1 MKTGMHFVPLIS
13 SALYKTLPGE
23 MDLFHNK
30 LPHGRDELAAAQF
43 SNRKITVQGQQVHR
57 ELACVGALP
66 GNHVLQGNFKDL
78 MSEISLIL
86 RRHTKVFGLGRPIP
100 YLSKGARDLVL
111 RAAILIA
118 LFLGIPAFVM
128 AQSEE
133 TQNPLLPGAQA
144 QPPEQTSPG
153 STPIPLKRPVTTP
166 QITNVTPAQE
176 IAEQGQSLKK
186 KPPQTEPEVQPEPDL
201 EFQRFVESS
210 LGVKLP
216 IFGQNLFENVPSTFA
231 PLDRVQVPADY
242 IIGPDDELLIR
253 AWGQVDVNWRAVVD
267 RTGAVYIPQIGT
279 FNVAGVKYQ
288 DLHDYLQA
296 QIGRIFKNFQLSVSL
311 GRLRSMQVFVV
322 GQVKKPGSYT
332 ISSLSSLVDALFASG
347 GPSKRGSMR
356 RIELKR
362 DGKTVTTFD
371 LYDLIT
377 KGDKS
382 KDTKLEAGDVI
393 YVPPVGPL
401 VALAGSINTPA
412 IYELRDKSTLGE
424 AIAYAGGLTNTAR
437 GGHAVVERIE
447 NRQIR
452 ETDEF
457 PLDQEGLAREL
468 HDGDVVRFLPIS
480 SKFEKTVTLRGN
492 VAVPG
497 HYPWREGMRLHDL
510 IPERNFLVTD
520 EYWTRQ
526 NRLALTPQTPEKRI
540 GQAELKNDVKRVAAE
555 INWQYAVIQ
564 RIDPQDLSSHL
575 LPFNLGKAIEGDA
588 EQNLVLQP
596 DDVVTIFSQA
606 DIQVPIGQQSKFVH
620 VEGEVKQAGVYQ
632 VQPGETLRHL
642 IIRIGGL
649 TPQAYL
655 YGSEFTRESTRVDQ
669 QQRLDEY
676 VNDLSRSAQRNTAAT
691 AYLGDNPDA
700 ALVKAEADAQ
710 QNLVE
715 KMKGL
720 KSTGRIVL
728 EIKPTAAGTEALPEL
743 VLEDGDRLLV
753 PFRPATVG
761 VIGSVYDNGAFVFKP
776 GKTVA
781 DYLRLAG
788 GARRDGDKGREFVIR
803 ADGSTVS
810 RQQHRGFISLNF
822 DTLRLMPGD
831 TIVVPE
837 KLARGA
843 AARAALRDWAT
854 ILGQL
859 GLAAGGI
866 GTIFR

>member
-1 MKTGMHFVPLIS
+1 M
-13 SALYKTLPGE
+13 
-23 MDLFHNK
+23 
-30 LPHGRDELAAAQF
+30 
-43 SNRKITVQGQQVHR
+43 R
-57 ELACVGALP
+57 EVS
-66 GNHVLQGNFKDL
+66 L
-78 MSEISLIL
+78 ML
-86 RRHTKVFGLGRPIP
+86 RRHTKIFGLGRPIS
-100 YLSKGARDLVL
+100 YLSDGARDLIL
-111 RAAILIA
+111 RIAILMA
-118 LFLGIPAFVM
+118 FFLGIPAFVL

-133 TQNPLLPGAQA
+133 TQNPQTQAGQAEQPSPGAV
-144 QPPEQTSPG
+144 PM
-153 STPIPLKRPVTTP
+153 PLKHPITTP

-176 IAEQGQSLKK
+176 IAEQRNSLKK
-186 KPPQTEPEVQPEPDL
+186 NAPQLEPPLPPELDL
-201 EFQRFVESS
+201 EFQEFVATS
-210 LGVKLP
+210 LGIKLP

-322 GQVKKPGSYT
+322 GQVKRPGSYT

-362 DGKTVTTFD
+362 DGKIVTAFD

-412 IYELRDKSTLGE
+412 IYELRDKSTLGDV
-424 AIAYAGGLTNTAR
+424 IAYAGGLTNTAR

-497 HYPWREGMRLHDL
+497 HFPWREGMRVHDL
-510 IPERNFLVTD
+510 IPERSFLVTD
-520 EYWTRQ
+520 EYWRRQ
-526 NRLALTPQTPEKRI
+526 NQLAVTPQTPETRI

-564 RIDPQDLSSHL
+564 RFDPQDLSSHL
-575 LPFNLGKAIEGDA
+575 LPFNLGKAIEGDP
-588 EQNLVLQP
+588 EQNLALQAS
-596 DDVVTIFSQA
+596 DVVTIFSQA
-606 DIQVPIGQQSKFVH
+606 DIQVPIGQQSKFMH

-642 IIRIGGL
+642 ISRIGGL

-676 VNDLSRSAQRNTAAT
+676 VNDLDRAVQRNTAAA
-691 AYLGDNPDA
+691 AYLGDTSEA
-700 ALVKAEADAQ
+700 AATKAAAERQ

-715 KMKGL
+715 KMRRL

-728 EIKPTAAGTEALPEL
+728 EIKPTATGADALPEL

-761 VIGSVYDNGAFVFKP
+761 VIGSVYNNGAFVFKP

-788 GARRDGDKGREFVIR
+788 GTRRDGDKGREFVIR

-810 RQQHRGFISLNF
+810 RQQHRGFISRNF

-837 KLARGA
+837 KLPRGA

-866 GTIFR
+866 RTIFP

>member
-1 MKTGMHFVPLIS
+1 MDGIGLMHW
-13 SALYKTLPGE
+13 
-23 MDLFHNK
+23 
-30 LPHGRDELAAAQF
+30 RDSRVFDCEDPYSYF
-43 SNRKITVQGQQVHR
+43 CHKNR
-57 ELACVGALP
+57 
-66 GNHVLQGNFKDL
+66 N
-78 MSEISLIL
+78 
-86 RRHTKVFGLGRPIP
+86 
-100 YLSKGARDLVL
+100 
-111 RAAILIA
+111 
-118 LFLGIPAFVM
+118 LFLRLAVVLTIFSCIPVLAF

-133 TQNPLLPGAQA
+133 TQNPQSQTGQTEQPG
-144 QPPEQTSPG
+144 QTTTG
-153 STPIPLKRPVTTP
+153 SVPMPLKRPITTP

-176 IAEQGQSLKK
+176 IAEQRNNLRKN
-186 KPPQTEPEVQPEPDL
+186 PPNLEPALPPEPDL
-201 EFQRFVESS
+201 EFQQFVENS
-210 LGVKLP
+210 LGIKLP
-216 IFGQNLFENVPSTFA
+216 VFGQNLFENVPSTFA

-242 IIGPDDELLIR
+242 IIGPDDELVIR

-322 GQVKKPGSYT
+322 GQVKRPGSYT

-362 DGKTVTTFD
+362 DGKIVTSFD

-412 IYELRDKSTLGE
+412 IYELRDKSTFGE
-424 AIAYAGGLTNTAR
+424 VIAYAGGLTNTAR

-497 HYPWREGMRLHDL
+497 HFPWREGMRVHDL

-520 EYWTRQ
+520 EYWRRQ
-526 NRLALTPQTPEKRI
+526 NQLAVTPQTPETRI

-564 RIDPQDLSSHL
+564 RFDPQDLSSHL
-575 LPFNLGKAIEGDA
+575 LPFNLGKAIEGEPD
-588 EQNLVLQP
+588 QNLALQP
-596 DDVVTIFSQA
+596 GDVVTIFSQA
-606 DIQVPIGQQSKFVH
+606 DIQVPIGQQSKFMH
-620 VEGEVKQAGVYQ
+620 VEGEVRQAGVYQ

-642 IIRIGGL
+642 VTRIGGL

-676 VNDLSRSAQRNTAAT
+676 VNDLSRSVQRNTAAT
-691 AYLGDNPDA
+691 AYLGDGSEA
-700 ALVKAEADAQ
+700 AAAKAAADAQ

-715 KMKGL
+715 KMRGL
-720 KSTGRIVL
+720 KSTGRIIL
-728 EIKPTAAGTEALPEL
+728 EIKPTATGTEALPEL

-761 VIGSVYDNGAFVFKP
+761 VIGSVYNNGAFVFKP

-788 GARRDGDKGREFVIR
+788 GTRRDGDKGREFVIR
-803 ADGSTVS
+803 ADGSTAS
-810 RQQHRGFISLNF
+810 RQQHRGSISRNF

-837 KLARGA
+837 KLPHGA

-866 GTIFR
+866 RTIFP

>member
-1 MKTGMHFVPLIS
+1 MNGVGLMLRRRTKVFDLERPIS
-13 SALYKTLPGE
+13 YLSDDA
-23 MDLFHNK
+23 
-30 LPHGRDELAAAQF
+30 RD
-43 SNRKITVQGQQVHR
+43 
-57 ELACVGALP
+57 
-66 GNHVLQGNFKDL
+66 
-78 MSEISLIL
+78 LIL
-86 RRHTKVFGLGRPIP
+86 RI
-100 YLSKGARDLVL
+100 
-111 RAAILIA
+111 AILIA
-118 LFLGIPAFVM
+118 FFLGIPAFVL

-133 TQNPLLPGAQA
+133 TQNPQTQAGQAEQPSTGAV
-144 QPPEQTSPG
+144 PM
-153 STPIPLKRPVTTP
+153 PLKRPITTP

-176 IAEQGQSLKK
+176 IAEQRNSLKK
-186 KPPQTEPEVQPEPDL
+186 NAPQPEPPLPPEPDL
-201 EFQRFVESS
+201 EFQEFVATS
-210 LGVKLP
+210 LGIKLP

-322 GQVKKPGSYT
+322 GQVKRPGSYT

-362 DGKTVTTFD
+362 GGKIVTAFD

-424 AIAYAGGLTNTAR
+424 VIAYAGGLTNTAR

-497 HYPWREGMRLHDL
+497 HFPWREGMRVHDL
-510 IPERNFLVTD
+510 IPERSFLVTD
-520 EYWTRQ
+520 EYWRRQ
-526 NRLALTPQTPEKRI
+526 NQLAVTPQTPETRI

-564 RIDPQDLSSHL
+564 RFDPQDLSSHL
-575 LPFNLGKAIEGDA
+575 LPFNLGKAIEGDP
-588 EQNLVLQP
+588 EQNLALQAS
-596 DDVVTIFSQA
+596 DVVTIFSQA
-606 DIQVPIGQQSKFVH
+606 DIQVPIGQQSKFMH
-620 VEGEVKQAGVYQ
+620 VEGEVRQAGVYQ

-642 IIRIGGL
+642 ITRIGGL

-676 VNDLSRSAQRNTAAT
+676 VNDLDRAVQRNTAAA
-691 AYLGDNPDA
+691 AYLGDASEA
-700 ALVKAEADAQ
+700 AAAKATADAQ

-715 KMKGL
+715 KMRRL

-728 EIKPTAAGTEALPEL
+728 EIKPTATGTEALSEL

-761 VIGSVYDNGAFVFKP
+761 VIGSVYNNGAFVFKP

-788 GARRDGDKGREFVIR
+788 GTRRDGDKGREFVIR

-810 RQQHRGFISLNF
+810 RQQHRGFVSRNF

-837 KLARGA
+837 KLPRGA

-866 GTIFR
+866 RTIFP

>member
-1 MKTGMHFVPLIS
+1 MTLVFKNSFNKGSELEASLVPQLRNRS
-13 SALYKTLPGE
+13 TWAAGATSSGWLASALATILPRGNSRSLKDTVGLTLLKRAGGIGLRSTFLLTIFFCIP
-23 MDLFHNK
+23 
-30 LPHGRDELAAAQF
+30 
-43 SNRKITVQGQQVHR
+43 
-57 ELACVGALP
+57 
-66 GNHVLQGNFKDL
+66 VLV
-78 MSEISLIL
+78 S
-86 RRHTKVFGLGRPIP
+86 
-100 YLSKGARDLVL
+100 
-111 RAAILIA
+111 
-118 LFLGIPAFVM
+118 

-133 TQNPLLPGAQA
+133 TQNSQSPTGQVEQPGQA
-144 QPPEQTSPG
+144 APSSVTM
-153 STPIPLKRPVTTP
+153 PLKRPITTP
-166 QITNVTPAQE
+166 QITNMTPAQE
-176 IAEQGQSLKK
+176 IAEQGASSKK
-186 KPPQTEPEVQPEPDL
+186 SALQPETTVSTEPDL
-201 EFQRFVESS
+201 EFQVFVESS
-210 LGVKLP
+210 LGIKLP
-216 IFGQNLFENVPSTFA
+216 VYGQNLFENVPSTFA

-242 IIGPDDELLIR
+242 IIGPNDELLIR

-267 RTGAVYIPQIGT
+267 RTGEVYIPQIGT
-279 FNVAGVKYQ
+279 FNVAGVKYR

-332 ISSLSSLVDALFASG
+332 VSSLSSLVDALFASG

-362 DGKTVTTFD
+362 DGKIVTAFD

-393 YVPPVGPL
+393 YVAPVGPL

-412 IYELRDKSTLGE
+412 IYELREKSALGE
-424 AIAYAGGLTNTAR
+424 VIAYAGGLTNTAR

-497 HYPWREGMRLHDL
+497 HYPWREGMRVHDL

-520 EYWTRQ
+520 EYWRRQ
-526 NRLALTPQTPEKRI
+526 NQLAVTPQTPETRI

-564 RIDPQDLSSHL
+564 RFNPQDLSSHL
-575 LPFNLGKAIEGDA
+575 LPFNLGKAIEGDP
-588 EQNLVLQP
+588 EQNMALQAG
-596 DDVVTIFSQA
+596 DVVTIFSQA
-606 DIQVPIGQQSKFVH
+606 DIQVPIGQQSKFMH

-642 IIRIGGL
+642 IVRIGGL

-655 YGSEFTRESTRVDQ
+655 YGAEFTRESTRLDQ

-676 VNDLSRSAQRNTAAT
+676 VNDLDRSVQKNTAAT
-691 AYLGDNPDA
+691 AQLGDSPDA
-700 ALVKAEADAQ
+700 AASKAAADAQ
-710 QNLVE
+710 QNLVK
-715 KMKGL
+715 KMRGL
-720 KSTGRIVL
+720 KATGRIVL
-728 EIKPTAAGTEALPEL
+728 EVKPTATGADALPEL

-753 PFRPATVG
+753 PFRPAIVG
-761 VIGSVYDNGAFVFKP
+761 VIGSVYNNGAFVYKP
-776 GKTVA
+776 GKAVA

-837 KLARGA
+837 KLPRGA

-866 GTIFR
+866 RTIFP

>member
-1 MKTGMHFVPLIS
+1 
-13 SALYKTLPGE
+13 
-23 MDLFHNK
+23 
-30 LPHGRDELAAAQF
+30 
-43 SNRKITVQGQQVHR
+43 
-57 ELACVGALP
+57 
-66 GNHVLQGNFKDL
+66 
-78 MSEISLIL
+78 MSEVSLML
-86 RRHTKVFGLGRPIP
+86 RRYSKVFGLGRPIS
-100 YLSKGARDLVL
+100 YLSDGARDLII

-118 LFLGIPAFVM
+118 FFLGVPAFAL

-133 TQNPLLPGAQA
+133 TQNPQTQAGQAEQPG
-144 QPPEQTSPG
+144 QTTPG
-153 STPIPLKRPVTTP
+153 SVPMPLKRPITTP

-176 IAEQGQSLKK
+176 IAEQGKSLQKK
-186 KPPQTEPEVQPEPDL
+186 LSQPEPPLPPEPDL
-201 EFQRFVESS
+201 EFQQFVENS
-210 LGVKLP
+210 LGIKLP

-279 FNVAGVKYQ
+279 FNVAGVKYA

-322 GQVKKPGSYT
+322 GQVNRPGSYT

-356 RIELKR
+356 RIQLKR
-362 DGKTVTTFD
+362 DGKVVTTFD
-371 LYDLIT
+371 LYDVIT
-377 KGDKS
+377 KGEKS
-382 KDTKLEAGDVI
+382 KHTKLQAGDVI

-424 AIAYAGGLTNTAR
+424 VIAHAGGLTNTAR

-468 HDGDVVRFLPIS
+468 HDGDVARFLPIS

-497 HYPWREGMRLHDL
+497 HYPWREGMRVHDL

-520 EYWTRQ
+520 EYWRRQ
-526 NRLALTPQTPEKRI
+526 NQLAVTPQTPETRI

-564 RIDPQDLSSHL
+564 RLNPQDLSSQL
-575 LPFNLGKAIEGDA
+575 LPFNLGKAIEGDP
-588 EQNLVLQP
+588 EQNLALQAG
-596 DDVVTIFSQA
+596 DVVTIFSQA
-606 DIQVPIGQQSKFVH
+606 DIQVPIGQQSKFMH

-642 IIRIGGL
+642 ITRIGGL

-655 YGSEFTRESTRVDQ
+655 YGAEFTRESTRVDQ

-676 VNDLSRSAQRNTAAT
+676 VNDLQRSVQRNTAAA
-691 AYLGDNPDA
+691 AYVGDASDA
-700 ALVKAEADAQ
+700 ASAKAAADAQ
-710 QNLVE
+710 QHLVD
-715 KMKGL
+715 KMRGL
-720 KSTGRIVL
+720 RSTGRIVL
-728 EIKPTAAGTEALPEL
+728 EIKPTATGTEALPEL

-753 PFRPATVG
+753 PFWPATVG
-761 VIGSVYDNGAFVFKP
+761 VIGSVYNNGAFVFKP

-781 DYLRLAG
+781 DDLRLAG

-810 RQQHRGFISLNF
+810 RQQHHGFISRNF

-837 KLARGA
+837 KLPRGA

-866 GTIFR
+866 RTIFP

>member
-1 MKTGMHFVPLIS
+1 MIG
-13 SALYKTLPGE
+13 
-23 MDLFHNK
+23 
-30 LPHGRDELAAAQF
+30 
-43 SNRKITVQGQQVHR
+43 
-57 ELACVGALP
+57 VG
-66 GNHVLQGNFKDL
+66 L
-78 MSEISLIL
+78 M
-86 RRHTKVFGLGRPIP
+86 LGRRI
-100 YLSKGARDLVL
+100 GAFVSRWT
-111 RAAILIA
+111 
-118 LFLGIPAFVM
+118 FLLTIFFCAPAFAL
-128 AQSEE
+128 AQSDVPQDQQSPAGQ
-133 TQNPLLPGAQA
+133 T
-144 QPPEQTSPG
+144 EQTGQTSTG
-153 STPIPLKRPVTTP
+153 SVPMPLKRPITTP

-176 IAEQGQSLKK
+176 IAEQGKNSKK
-186 KPPQTEPEVQPEPDL
+186 NLLPPEPPLPPEPDL
-201 EFQRFVESS
+201 EFQEFVANS
-210 LGVKLP
+210 LGIKLP

-267 RTGAVYIPQIGT
+267 RTGAVYIPQVGT
-279 FNVAGVKYQ
+279 FNVAGVKYA

-322 GQVKKPGSYT
+322 GQVKRPGSYT

-362 DGKTVTTFD
+362 DGKIITTFD

-382 KDTKLEAGDVI
+382 RDTKIEAGDVI

-401 VALAGSINTPA
+401 VALAGSVNTPA
-412 IYELRDKSTLGE
+412 VYELKDKNTLGE
-424 AIAYAGGLTNTAR
+424 VITYAGGLTNTAR

-497 HYPWREGMRLHDL
+497 HYPWREGMRVHDL

-520 EYWTRQ
+520 EYWRRQ
-526 NRLALTPQTPEKRI
+526 NQLAVTPQTPETRI
-540 GQAELKNDVKRVAAE
+540 GQAELKNDVKRLAAE

-564 RIDPQDLSSHL
+564 RFDPQDLSSHL
-575 LPFNLGKAIEGDA
+575 LPFNLGKAIEGDP
-588 EQNLVLQP
+588 EQNLALRAG
-596 DDVVTIFSQA
+596 DVVTIFSQA
-606 DIQVPIGQQSKFVH
+606 DIQVPIGQQSKFMH

-655 YGSEFTRESTRVDQ
+655 YGAEFTRESTRVDQ

-676 VNDLSRSAQRNTAAT
+676 VNDLQRSVQRNTAAT
-691 AYLGDNPDA
+691 AYLGDASETA
-700 ALVKAEADAQ
+700 AAKAAADAQ

-715 KMKGL
+715 KMRGL

-728 EIKPTAAGTEALPEL
+728 EIKPTATGTEALPEV

-753 PFRPATVG
+753 PFHPATVG
-761 VIGSVYDNGAFVFKP
+761 VIGSVYNNGAFVFKS
-776 GKTVA
+776 GKTAA

-788 GARRDGDKGREFVIR
+788 GTRRDGDKGREFVIR

-810 RQQHRGFISLNF
+810 RQQHRGFISHNF

-837 KLARGA
+837 KLPRGG

-866 GTIFR
+866 RTIFP